1 MKAEAATTAAVT
13 ESSTHA
19 EAAVQTSAPLLPEEI
34 LSNPETWIVVAFV
47 LFIAVFLRYLAPKIG
62 QGLDARADKIR
73 EQLEQASRLRAEAE
87 ALLASYQLA
96 QEKLLKEAESII
108 ETAKRDAITLR
119 VHAAEELKIA
129 LDRRSQQAQ
138 EKIARAEAEAVSAI
152 RSRIIETATERA
164 RGILA
169 ERGQSQ
175 SEAQTVD
182 RALAA
187 IAQQVH

>member
-1 MKAEAATTAAVT
+1 MKTETATTAVI
-13 ESSTHA
+13 
-19 EAAVQTSAPLLPEEI
+19 EAAPHSSEAVQPLADSAPEAL

-108 ETAKRDAITLR
+108 ETAKRDAVTLR

-138 EKIARAEAEAVSAI
+138 EKIARAEAEAVGAI
-152 RSRIIETATERA
+152 RTRIIETATERA
-164 RGILA
+164 RDILA
-169 ERGQSQ
+169 ARGQSQ